1 MTTKTR
7 KLLLPGMAAV
17 AMAALG
23 GCKDTAGPL
32 TDDALLQNAALVAA
46 DAAVEDVTLART
58 PLGFGAQGVSAQGT
72 ATGGRRGP
80 LGGGMGIGGSFSG
93 TRDVTFYDA
102 NGNAQTAYDSLT
114 TASIHFVLEVSGDAN
129 RDNWSASIDR
139 TRDMTVS
146 GLEGHET
153 TRTFNGTGNETVS
166 RSRTDSTGTAS
177 TFDMTGSF
185 TIQDLVVPVPGSD
198 PRWPLSGTITRNM
211 SVTVVNGP
219 NGDQTRSVTAVITF
233 DGTSTATAVIN
244 GEAMQIDLSTR
255 PGRNPIRGGR
265 FGRRGG

>member
-1 MTTKTR
+1 MTR
-7 KLLLPGMAAV
+7 NLLLPGMAAV
-17 AMAALG
+17 TLATLG
-23 GCKDTAGPL
+23 GCSDTAGPSL
-32 TDDALLQNAALVAA
+32 DDALLRNAALVAA
-46 DAAVEDVTLART
+46 DAAVEDVTLATT
-58 PLGFGAQGVSAQGT
+58 PLGFGLQGVSAQDRGPD
-72 ATGGRRGP
+72 GSWGP
-80 LGGGMGIGGSFSG
+80 LGGGRGIGGSFSG

-102 NGNAQTAYDSLT
+102 DGNPQTAYDSLT
-114 TASIHFVLEVSGDAN
+114 TASIHFVLEVSGDAS

-139 TRDMTVS
+139 TRDMTIS

-153 TRTFNGTGNETVS
+153 TRTFDGSGNETVS
-166 RSRTDSTGTAS
+166 RSRTDSTGTES

-185 TIQDLVVPVPGSD
+185 TIENLVVPTPGSD

-244 GEAMQIDLSTR
+244 GETMQIDLTTR

-265 FGRRGG
+265 FGRSGG